1 MTNPYNSNYKQKSGN
16 LKRKEK
22 ERRELEKCK
31 SDKKQKVLGDFF
43 NQFESSPITIPD
55 ASQNV
60 DKKNLLTTR
69 KSVSNISSSRVGCTF
84 DSFVLNIHKT
94 NVQDSSSDFSLNKPI
109 LSLHCT
115 ANEPKLNLNN
125 SEIIQNSKTSFV
137 KDKIVEIENILPETT
152 ARVTDSST
160 KSNVQNEY
168 FPDDK
173 ALFDNI
179 LLSEQKKTDLIYL
192 GPCPPTQSEII
203 EKEFPKIMNKN
214 ERQYA
219 SDSKFYFYINK
230 KDKLSESYKSSW
242 LAYSPRNHYA
252 YCHFCWI
259 FGDNEAKKSSWYRGF
274 TDWKHFKDSY
284 SAHAQSKMH
293 LRSSIATFNF
303 KKLKDIKSSL
313 SNQIDDEVKKWKEIL
328 IILFD
333 TVRTLC
339 ASGLPLRSHRENIG
353 IPGNHGIYLNII
365 DLISRH
371 NSTLSSH
378 LNSNSKIKYL
388 SKTITNEVL
397 ETLALETKSL
407 IIKQCKKAKFFTLL
421 ADSTT
426 DVAHLE
432 QMAILLRYVQI
443 DPECEQSIVIKE
455 SFIGFYSMNKGDAER
470 FDGANVMLGKHG
482 GLQAKLNE
490 FLGEEIYAPYV
501 HCAAHQLNLVLVHAA
516 ENNANASIKVFFAT
530 LQKIYNYFS
539 KSHSRWKLFLNQTK
553 MNSHNMNMNSIVV
566 ENEMDS
572 GISDITS
579 SNNTN
584 KDSFKT
590 LKSLSTTRW
599 AARLHA
605 VEAMLHNFSTVINCL
620 NIISSEHQ
628 ASVEASK
635 TMECA
640 LKKLKLMRSE
650 KYYTDLIIRA
660 KENWEKMGLLDN
672 EFPETHIRRVKSMAG
687 EVARDIGHSA
697 REKYRL
703 GYFQACDNMINEL
716 EIRTTNFTS
725 LHKLFDFLQPS
736 KLKDITNDE
745 MFLTLPISTASAERS
760 MSSLKK
766 IKDYR
771 RSTLS
776 EDRLNDYAMLY
787 IERDTAELIDLQSTI
802 KIFSEKKARKGYK
815 SELL

>member
-1 MTNPYNSNYKQKSGN
+1 MSNPYNSNYKHKSGN

-43 NQFESSPITIPD
+43 NQFEGSPITIPD

-60 DKKNLLTTR
+60 DKKNLL
-69 KSVSNISSSRVGCTF
+69 
-84 DSFVLNIHKT
+84 
-94 NVQDSSSDFSLNKPI
+94 DSSSDFSLNKPI

-125 SEIIQNSKTSFV
+125 SEIIQNLKTSFV

-168 FPDDK
+168 FPNDK

-192 GPCPPTQSEII
+192 GPCQPTQSEII

-219 SDSKFYFYINK
+219 FDSKFYFYINK
-230 KDKLSESYKSSW
+230 KEKLSESYKSSW

-284 SAHAQSKMH
+284 SAHAQ
-293 LRSSIATFNF
+293 I
-303 KKLKDIKSSL
+303 
-313 SNQIDDEVKKWKEIL
+313 KKWKEIL
-328 IILFD
+328 TILFD

-455 SFIGFYSMNKGDAER
+455 SFIGFYSMNKGDAESICNFMIKTIFEDIGLNKSFMVGQG
-470 FDGANVMLGKHG
+470 FDGANVMSGKHG

-490 FLGEEIYAPYV
+490 FLGEEIYAPCV

-539 KSHSRWKLFLNQTK
+539 KSYSRWKLFLNQTK
-553 MNSHNMNMNSIVV
+553 MNSHTMNMNSIVV

-605 VEAMLHNFSTVINCL
+605 VEATQFQNT
-620 NIISSEHQ
+620 
-628 ASVEASK
+628 SK

-697 REKYRL
+697 REKHRL

-716 EIRTTNFTS
+716 EIKTTNFTS

-745 MFLTLPISTASAERS
+745 LDIHTKNLISKYKCFSTD
-760 MSSLKK
+760 LKLDIRTFIDCYFIDGVQYHENNEHSVYTYLK
-766 IKDYR
+766 FITDLKLEDSIK
-771 RSTLS
+771 
-776 EDRLNDYAMLY
+776 EM
-787 IERDTAELIDLQSTI
+787 
-802 KIFSEKKARKGYK
+802 
-815 SELL
+815 

>member
-1 MTNPYNSNYKQKSGN
+1 MPISPVADLTPGQPGHV
-16 LKRKEK
+16 RPGPGQ
-22 ERRELEKCK
+22 RRELEKCK

-60 DKKNLLTTR
+60 DKKNVLTTR
-69 KSVSNISSSRVGCTF
+69 KSVSNISSSLINCTS
-84 DSFVLNIHKT
+84 DSFELNIHQT
-94 NVQDSSSDFSLNKPI
+94 NVQDSSRDFSLNKPI

-137 KDKIVEIENILPETT
+137 KDKIVDIENTLPETT

-168 FPDDK
+168 FPNDK

-192 GPCPPTQSEII
+192 GPCQPTQSEII

-219 SDSKFYFYINK
+219 FDSKFYFYINK

-259 FGDNEAKKSSWYRGF
+259 FGENEAKKSSWYRGF

-328 IILFD
+328 TILFD

-339 ASGLPLRSHRENIG
+339 ASGLPLRGHRENIG

-407 IIKQCKKAKFFTLL
+407 IIKQYKKAKFFTLL

-455 SFIGFYSMNKGDAER
+455 SFIGFYSMNKGDSESICNFMIKTIFEDIGLNKSFMVGQG
-470 FDGANVMLGKHG
+470 FDGANVMSGKHG

-501 HCAAHQLNLVLVHAA
+501 HCAVHQLNLVLVHAA

-553 MNSHNMNMNSIVV
+553 MNSHTMNMNSIVV

-579 SNNTN
+579 SNNT
-584 KDSFKT
+584 KKT

-605 VEAMLHNFSTVINCL
+605 VEA
-620 NIISSEHQ
+620 
-628 ASVEASK
+628 
-635 TMECA
+635 
-640 LKKLKLMRSE
+640 
-650 KYYTDLIIRA
+650 
-660 KENWEKMGLLDN
+660 
-672 EFPETHIRRVKSMAG
+672 
-687 EVARDIGHSA
+687 
-697 REKYRL
+697 
-703 GYFQACDNMINEL
+703 
-716 EIRTTNFTS
+716 
-725 LHKLFDFLQPS
+725 
-736 KLKDITNDE
+736 
-745 MFLTLPISTASAERS
+745 
-760 MSSLKK
+760 
-766 IKDYR
+766 
-771 RSTLS
+771 
-776 EDRLNDYAMLY
+776 
-787 IERDTAELIDLQSTI
+787 
-802 KIFSEKKARKGYK
+802 
-815 SELL
+815 